1 LSAPVEH
8 GALYLADLSP
18 RRGTEPGKVRPVVVI
33 QTDLLNAAGHPST
46 WFLPC
51 TSRLTGDS
59 LLRVSLPKGIG
70 GNTADREITIDQNRA
85 IDNRRLRR
93 RLGKLPARLLVEVKL
108 KLRRL
113 GDL

>member
-1 LSAPVEH
+1 M
-8 GALYLADLSP
+8 
-18 RRGTEPGKVRPVVVI
+18 RPVVVV
-33 QTDLLNAAGHPST
+33 QTDLLNAVGHPST
-46 WFLPC
+46 WVLPC

-59 LLRVSLPKGIG
+59 LLRVALAKGIA
-70 GNTADREITIDQNRA
+70 GNTAECEIMIDQNRA

-93 RLGKLPARLLVEVKL
+93 RLGKLPAGLLAEVKL